1 MNKFVIILFVLLVF
15 NGCTIKSKE
24 FSAIHSSF
32 KSENKPCDRLFTKI
46 SKQWQQH
53 KIYTTCYYYHK
64 NLISSVLENKDCFM
78 GLSPED
84 ITAIFGSPTRI
95 SDKNN
100 IYKDMSYNMS
110 EVCEEYYQ
118 TFSPFLLIFKFEN
131 EKIKAVKLS
140 VGTTL
145 NE

>member
-1 MNKFVIILFVLLVF
+1 MDL
-15 NGCTIKSKE
+15 
-24 FSAIHSSF
+24 SA
-32 KSENKPCDRLFTKI
+32 
-46 SKQWQQH
+46 
-53 KIYTTCYYYHK
+53 
-64 NLISSVLENKDCFM
+64 
-78 GLSPED
+78 ED

-118 TFSPFLLIFKFEN
+118 NFSPFLLIFKFEN
-131 EKIKAVKLS
+131 EKTKAVELS

>member
-1 MNKFVIILFVLLVF
+1 MN
-15 NGCTIKSKE
+15 
-24 FSAIHSSF
+24 
-32 KSENKPCDRLFTKI
+32 
-46 SKQWQQH
+46 
-53 KIYTTCYYYHK
+53 
-64 NLISSVLENKDCFM
+64 
-78 GLSPED
+78 LSPED

-95 SDKNN
+95 SNKNN

-131 EKIKAVKLS
+131 EKTKAVELS

-145 NE
+145 NK